1 MLAPSP
7 TPQPVQI
14 SERYWKSLSLVRKF
28 MIMGGLVVIAGALVI
43 GSWVAR
49 QIEEG
54 VTRNAA
60 ITSALYV
67 DSFISPLT
75 VELQEKDT
83 LSVGPIRA
91 LDEVFN
97 NGPVG
102 SRMVSVKIWRPDGTI
117 VYTND
122 YDQIGKKFDVTDNL
136 RVASQ
141 GEVVASFGDVSHLE
155 EQLQGLADKPLLE
168 IYSPIRAPWSG
179 EVMAVAEFYEDGTDL
194 RETIASAKRQS
205 WMLVGAV
212 MTTMAGL
219 LMTIVFQGS
228 RTIDRQKIVLGDQ
241 LRAMT
246 IASEQNRKLRK
257 RVQNASE
264 RVTELNEQF
273 LRKTSAELHDGPAQL
288 LGFAALRIGEVR
300 KIRNVSQRDD
310 ELKLIGKTLDKAMR
324 EIRNLS
330 KGLSLPQIDLLSVQ
344 EIISKAV
351 RDHTDRT
358 KSEVSTRIDDGQLEV
373 SKPVKICIYRFVQEA
388 LNNSWK
394 HAPGSVSVI
403 HCTHDKETGELL
415 VEAIDTGS
423 GFDSTAMDSN
433 STGLGLQ
440 GLRERVRSIGG
451 ELQVITSPGS
461 GTTLA
466 MRVSLKE
473 QTEIMDKKA

>member
-1 MLAPSP
+1 MFATGP
-7 TPQPVQI
+7 TPLRVLIP
-14 SERYWKSLSLVRKF
+14 ERYWKSLSLVRKF
-28 MIMGGLVVIAGALVI
+28 MIMGGLVVIAGAVVI

-136 RVASQ
+136 RIASQ
-141 GEVVASFGDVSHLE
+141 GEVVASFGNVSHLE
-155 EQLQGLADKPLLE
+155 DQLQGLTNKPLLE

-194 RETIASAKRQS
+194 TETIALAKRQS
-205 WMLVGAV
+205 WLLVGAV
-212 MTTMAGL
+212 MSTMAGL

-228 RTIDRQKIVLGDQ
+228 KTIDRQRIALSDQ
-241 LRAMT
+241 LKAVT

-300 KIRNVSQRDD
+300 KIANDRQRDD
-310 ELKLIGKTLDKAMR
+310 ELKLIGETLDKAMK

-330 KGLSLPQIDLLSVQ
+330 KGLSLPHIDALSVQ
-344 EIISKAV
+344 ELISRVV
-351 RDHTDRT
+351 RDHTERT
-358 KSEVSTRIDDGQLEV
+358 RTNVSTNIDIGEIEV

-394 HAPGSVSVI
+394 HAPDSSVAI
-403 HCTHDKETGELL
+403 HGTYNDNTGGMLI
-415 VEAIDTGS
+415 EACDTGP
-423 GFDSTAMDSN
+423 GFDIKNTDLD
-433 STGLGLQ
+433 TKGLGLQ

-451 ELQVITSPGS
+451 ELQINAIPGK

-466 MRVSLKE
+466 MHVSLLGD
-473 QTEIMDKKA
+473 TEMMDRKT